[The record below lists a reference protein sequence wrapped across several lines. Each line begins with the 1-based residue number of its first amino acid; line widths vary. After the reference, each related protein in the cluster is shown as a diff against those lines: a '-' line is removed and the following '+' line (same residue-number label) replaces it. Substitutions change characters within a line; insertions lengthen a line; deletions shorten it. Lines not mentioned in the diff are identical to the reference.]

1 MKIFIDTYS
10 KHDMERSLFEYFE
23 VSKEDL
29 LDLFFEV
36 DKKSNKGSFTDG
48 QIFNDVINSFIEAR
62 MNYDELTHILFFHLG
77 RRLNDTYHDS
87 PGLNLYELL
96 TKPTTM
102 SLFLK
107 DHGVVF
113 EPDGTKLNLLYKDKV
128 ISLDDN
134 YKHESSYL
142 RWRLGHTKRIDFCF
156 NGFMLKDQIYKNNY
170 ARELAAVPEFINVLA
185 NYLGDINIGNDYI
198 KSSEYFCFE
207 YCVPIEKI
215 IFDSDDYMAIN
226 NKSLY
231 LINRVINRLHDYYA
245 NEERY
250 IFDHDNPILRLR
262 DDDIMEHEYFV
273 TKEKI
278 SHSMLT

>member
-1 MKIFIDTYS
+1 MKILIDTYS

-23 VSKEDL
+23 LRKEEL
-29 LDLFFEV
+29 LDLFFEA
-36 DKKSNKGSFTDG
+36 DEKSNKGSFTDG

-62 MNYDELTHILFFHLG
+62 MNYDELTHVLFFHLG
-77 RRLNDTYHDS
+77 RRLNDTCHDS

-107 DHGVVF
+107 HHGVVF
-113 EPDGTKLNLLYKDKV
+113 EPDGSKLNLLYKDKV

-156 NGFMLKDQIYKNNY
+156 NGFMLKDQIYKNSY
-170 ARELAAVPEFINVLA
+170 ARELAAVPEFINVLS

-198 KSSEYFCFE
+198 KNSEYFCFE

-231 LINRVINRLHDYYA
+231 LINRVLNRLHDYYA
-245 NEERY
+245 YEERY

-278 SHSMLT
+278 SHSMLK